1 MQNILWMAQCIN
13 TRIYVN
19 ISTAIMTVSLFF
31 APKEFFLKA
40 ANSTTNLTGDHLSL
54 TFLHHQNYT

>member
-1 MQNILWMAQCIN
+1 MDGTMHKYTYICKY
-13 TRIYVN
+13 IYGYN
-19 ISTAIMTVSLFF
+19 DSQSFF
-31 APKEFFLKA
+31 CPKEFFLKA